1 MNALTHGFVSPL
13 DGNYVSLKRAALLIA
28 REQPG
33 IESDDIMELFT
44 HAIFAGEFERAEFCI
59 NGIETADHWNLPLL
73 RIEAPRRTGVVPR
86 LPLDAQPQEY
96 IAVKAMTV
104 AEILSERDALPG
116 GADDWSEFA
125 TLPRGAAVAEDMLD
139 ALAHIRYSAFP
150 PRAHA
155 ILRDIVVAKSQLRAW
170 MVLKGYELPSFL
182 KGIASPAMKEAI
194 AKPAETHADGVAADA
209 ARGRPRKAGWRRV
222 EELVLAMHA
231 ADPAAPRSVLAFDA
245 RKAAATEFDEKE
257 LPSLATI
264 TRRMKAILGPER

>member
-1 MNALTHGFVSPL
+1 MNALTPGFISPL
-13 DGNYVSLKRAALLIA
+13 DGNYISLKRAAFLIA

-44 HAIFAGEFERAEFCI
+44 HAIFAGEFEREESRI
-59 NGIETADHWNLPLL
+59 HGIEPADDWNLPLL
-73 RIEAPRRTGVVPR
+73 RIEAPRRIGLVPR

-125 TLPRGAAVAEDMLD
+125 TLPLGAAVAEDMLYV
-139 ALAHIRYSAFP
+139 LAHIRYSAFS

-155 ILRDIVVAKSQLRAW
+155 ILGDIVVAKGQLRAW

-182 KGIASPAMKEAI
+182 KGIALPARKEAI
-194 AKPAETHADGVAADA
+194 GKPAEMHADGVAADA
-209 ARGRPRKAGWRRV
+209 ARGRPRKTGWHRV
-222 EELVLAMHA
+222 EELIRAMHA

-245 RKAAATEFDEKE
+245 HKIAATEFAEKE
-257 LPSLATI
+257 LPSLETI
-264 TRRMKAILGPER
+264 TRRMKTILGTER